1 MLQQRSHPFFCTVAI
16 LCQEGTIESPQHLTR
31 EQFRQAGRSLESP
44 QVVIVSPSYR
54 QVRRYPVFANEDA
67 ELIALMDNEI
77 TKEATKEIEEKIR
90 RVNEALDEEIE
101 NEETEIIE
109 ELFEDETFV
118 DNVLEEIEE
127 LETELTEQALED
139 LDISS
144 VIDMRNVPIEEFIL
158 SDSDE
163 TTTAQLIF

>member
-1 MLQQRSHPFFCTVAI
+1 MGQLVCTSQAVHNMLPHSLVLLSGVLTAQA
-16 LCQEGTIESPQHLTR
+16 GPQGLTR
-31 EQFRQAGRSLESP
+31 EQFRQAGRSLNSP

-67 ELIALMDNEI
+67 EIIALMDNEI

-101 NEETEIIE
+101 NEEAQIIE
-109 ELFEDETFV
+109 ELFEDKTFV

-127 LETELTEQALED
+127 LET
-139 LDISS
+139 DISG
-144 VIDMRNVPIEEFIL
+144 VVDMRNVPLEGFII

-163 TTTAQLIF
+163 TTTLTYRF

>member
-1 MLQQRSHPFFCTVAI
+1 LFCTSQAVHSMVPHSLVLISGVLTA
-16 LCQEGTIESPQHLTR
+16 QAGPQHLTR
-31 EQFRQAGRSLESP
+31 EQFRQAGRSLDSLDSP
-44 QVVIVSPSYR
+44 

-101 NEETEIIE
+101 KEETEIIE

-118 DNVLEEIEE
+118 NNVLEEIEE

>member
-1 MLQQRSHPFFCTVAI
+1 MVPHSLVLISGVLTAQA
-16 LCQEGTIESPQHLTR
+16 GPQHLTR
-31 EQFRQAGRSLESP
+31 EQFRQAGRSLDSLDSP